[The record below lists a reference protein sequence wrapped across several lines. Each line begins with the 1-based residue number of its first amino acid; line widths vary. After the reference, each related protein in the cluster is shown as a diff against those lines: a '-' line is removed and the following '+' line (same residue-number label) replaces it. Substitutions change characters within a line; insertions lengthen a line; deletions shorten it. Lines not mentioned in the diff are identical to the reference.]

1 MPVRRLSLLLV
12 LFCMAG
18 CAGAPTAT
26 SPIPDRAAIQV
37 LPVRN
42 LAGVPVSIPE
52 LWLGDAGEEAAE
64 LKVDPVDMR
73 LLVEAALIAGMQ
85 DSGHQVS
92 TEAGYRLHAAVTRFE
107 LLGLRTT
114 GRVILGVAVIAVDAA
129 GNEITQ
135 GSAELEYQL
144 MRVAPDQAGTLGDE
158 RFLRARLESLAE
170 AATRA
175 ALLDAGL

>member
-1 MPVRRLSLLLV
+1 MPARRLSLLLV
-12 LFCMAG
+12 LLCLAG
-18 CAGAPTAT
+18 CATAPTTT
-26 SPIPDRAAIQV
+26 SPIPDRAVVQV

-52 LWLGDAGEEAAE
+52 LWLGDAGDAAAD

-73 LLVEAALIAGMQ
+73 LLIEAALIAGMQ

-92 TEAGYRLHAAVTRFE
+92 NEAGFRLHAAVTRFE
-107 LLGLRTT
+107 LLELRAT

-129 GNEITQ
+129 GNELAQ
-135 GSAELEYQL
+135 GKAELEYQL
-144 MRVAPDQAGTLGDE
+144 MRVAPDNAGTLGDE
-158 RFLRARLESLAE
+158 RFLRARLEGLAE